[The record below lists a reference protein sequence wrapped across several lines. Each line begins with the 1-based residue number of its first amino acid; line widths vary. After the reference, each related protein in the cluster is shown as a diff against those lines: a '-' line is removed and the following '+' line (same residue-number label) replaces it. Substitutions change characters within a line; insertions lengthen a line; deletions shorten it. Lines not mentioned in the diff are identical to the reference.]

1 VAAVSE
7 IMTRAMKKQKLAR
20 SASKLAECHRVAGGE
35 KFCLEDF
42 DPYERHDATTS
53 REHRFREA
61 VVDGVLGK
69 SRMYVQLSPFR
80 AQRSR
85 STV

>member
-1 VAAVSE
+1 VAAASE
-7 IMTRAMKKQKLAR
+7 IMTRAMKNQKPVR
-20 SASKLAECHRVAGGE
+20 SASKLAECHRVAGEE

-42 DPYERHDATTS
+42 DASERSDATTS

-69 SRMYVQLSPFR
+69 SQMYVQLSPFR
-80 AQRSR
+80 AQRGR